1 MKRIYFIIILFV
13 YPLFSQQSDWATT
26 RFEKYWK
33 KSFNKMIFREPIN
46 FSPYSIKVGYYN
58 YGGANFFSKLGLNPF
73 DSDEM
78 GGNPF
83 SSLDDTSIPVF
94 DKLEDVSYRR
104 MAALE
109 LDFLRK
115 NFFYKNRNN
124 FDIQFG
130 LGYKFLQSVNELIFF
145 DGDKLK
151 PEIHQFNLNTTFSFQ
166 RNPNNFKY
174 LMYSLGYNEVS
185 FYKSSNG
192 EAYGS
197 GLGHSLAFGINFI
210 VPKNSKKHD
219 LHCGLELKFLKF
231 DIDNI
236 SEPDN
241 NNRIDSFNMEAVGL
255 SFSFGIGDGG
265 KRTEG
270 DKAYG
275 NMLDRNYTLAIE
287 QFELYQEKEVVHNK
301 SELDTMLNFCRFQTR
316 YIDYEFALE
325 KFNNKELIE
334 SAKLL
339 KLIDPLNDEELRQK
353 INSKLYTIADQ
364 MLNNYLKTENNYSV
378 SYKMEYLK
386 TINGISNQITEA
398 VNYELS
404 EVYLEKGD
412 ELMDAGDYEESYK
425 FYMHAKSLQYVNP
438 QRISIKIDNLVIAIL
453 NDVYNLLQNK
463 ENLIAYEKL
472 FFAKDISS
480 INSENIDFFMT
491 FVSNRLSDINAD
503 KIRER
508 IINIVKEKQEFAV
521 FASDKDIAFGDSYE
535 DVINILGEPQSTVS
549 RSEFENEYL
558 LLIYTINNI
567 NYNIFFKNKIL
578 IDVERN

>member
-78 GGNPF
+78 GDNPF

-241 NNRIDSFNMEAVGL
+241 HNRIDSFNMEAVGL

-301 SELDTMLNFCRFQTR
+301 SELDSMLNFCHFQTR
-316 YIDYEFALE
+316 YKDYEFALE
-325 KFNNKELIE
+325 KFNNKELME

-364 MLNNYLKTENNYSV
+364 MLNNYLNTENNYSV

-412 ELMDAGDYEESYK
+412 ELLDAGDYEESYK
-425 FYMHAKSLQYVNP
+425 FYMHAKSLQHTNP
-438 QRISIKIDNLVIAIL
+438 ERISIKIDNLVIAIL

-508 IINIVKEKQEFAV
+508 IINIVKEKQEFV
-521 FASDKDIAFGDSYE
+521 GFASDKDIAFGDSYE

-549 RSEFENEYL
+549 RSELENEYL